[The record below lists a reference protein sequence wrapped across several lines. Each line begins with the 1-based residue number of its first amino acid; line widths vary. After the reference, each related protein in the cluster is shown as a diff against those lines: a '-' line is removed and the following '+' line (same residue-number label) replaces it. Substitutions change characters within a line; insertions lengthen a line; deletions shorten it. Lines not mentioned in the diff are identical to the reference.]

1 VGALEVI
8 VADVSGSL
16 PSQTIVDAAH
26 GILARAKAEGI
37 PLLLTGGV
45 AIYLRCPSARH
56 PPFARA
62 YGDLDFATI
71 QRATKDV
78 RSLLEQLGYVPNTRF
93 NRINAGERLL
103 FWENNEAWRI
113 DIFVDVFRMCHSID
127 MRKRIQVGAETLP
140 LADLFLSKLQIFE
153 LNDKD
158 VRDMAALLLD
168 HPLTETDEGIN
179 VRYLAELAAAD
190 WGLYHSTERNLA
202 AIEENLPPIEEER
215 QAIITARLGDLRA
228 RLARQPKSVRWKL
241 RAQVGERI
249 QWYELPEEAVR
260 G

>member
-1 VGALEVI
+1 M
-8 VADVSGSL
+8 VADVSASL
-16 PSQTIVDAAH
+16 PPQAIVDAAH
-26 GILARAKAEGI
+26 GILDHARQEGI

-56 PPFARA
+56 APFARA

-78 RSLLEQLGYVPNTRF
+78 RTLLEGLGYVPNTRF
-93 NRINAGERLL
+93 NRFNAGERLL
-103 FWENNEAWRI
+103 FWESNEAWRI
-113 DIFVDVFRMCHSID
+113 DIFVDVFRMCHTID
-127 MRKRIQVGAETLP
+127 MRKRVQAGAETLP
-140 LADLFLSKLQIFE
+140 LADLLLTKLQIFQ

-168 HPLTETDEGIN
+168 HPLTESDEGIN
-179 VRYLAELAAAD
+179 ARYLAELAAAD
-190 WGLYHSTERNLA
+190 WGLYHSIERSLA
-202 AIEENLPPIEEER
+202 AIEENLPPLDEDR
-215 QAIITARLGDLRA
+215 QATITGRVAELRA
-228 RLARQPKSVRWKL
+228 RLERQPKSMRWKL

-249 QWYELPEEAVR
+249 QWYELPEEALR